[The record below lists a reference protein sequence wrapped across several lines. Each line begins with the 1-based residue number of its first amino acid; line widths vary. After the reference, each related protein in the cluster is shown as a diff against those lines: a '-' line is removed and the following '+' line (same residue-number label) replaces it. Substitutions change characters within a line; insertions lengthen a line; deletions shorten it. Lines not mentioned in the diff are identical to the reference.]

1 MGSPA
6 AYYSLILAITLSIT
20 GAHEV
25 TMAFALS
32 STAFKDGAAIPVKH
46 TCDGAD
52 VSPPLAW
59 SGAPPGTRTFALI
72 ADDPD
77 APAGT
82 WVHWVLYNLPA
93 TVSDLPE
100 HVAKVE
106 TLDLGGA
113 RQGRTDFRRPG
124 YGGPCPPPGPA
135 RRPERPSAAARHR
148 KAHAAG
154 VSRLPHGGRGGGH
167 VVRPSPGARG
177 APETTAVRRGRRLRR
192 RGAPGRHVPHPPLP
206 RRLGGAR

>member
-1 MGSPA
+1 
-6 AYYSLILAITLSIT
+6 
-20 GAHEV
+20 
-25 TMAFALS
+25 MAFSLT
-32 STAFKDGAAIPVKH
+32 STAFTEGSAVPPKY

-59 SGAPPGTRTFALI
+59 SDAPPGTASFALI

-93 TVSDLPE
+93 TTAELPE
-100 HVAKVE
+100 NVAKVE

-113 RQGRTDFRRPG
+113 HQGRNDFQRSG

-135 RRPERPSAAARHR
+135 HRYVFKLYALDARLQLRPAAQKKDVEAAMQGHALGMAQLLGTYARRKR
-148 KAHAAG
+148 
-154 VSRLPHGGRGGGH
+154 
-167 VVRPSPGARG
+167 
-177 APETTAVRRGRRLRR
+177 
-192 RGAPGRHVPHPPLP
+192 
-206 RRLGGAR
+206 